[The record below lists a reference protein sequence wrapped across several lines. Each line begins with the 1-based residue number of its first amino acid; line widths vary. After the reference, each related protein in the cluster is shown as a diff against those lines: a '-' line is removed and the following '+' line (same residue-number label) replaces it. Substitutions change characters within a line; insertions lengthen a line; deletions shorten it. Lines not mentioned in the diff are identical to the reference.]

1 MKTIVITVRGTRSLE
16 DLVVDLQFTPE
27 SLEKVGRIC
36 GFDGAGHWCHKG
48 FLARSKWIYNDI
60 KRTKVL
66 NTLYLETS
74 PYNTYPLILCGHSLG
89 AGCASILSLMLRP
102 AFPSLQCFAYEPPG
116 CIFNAELSEL
126 CAEFITSFVRHDDC
140 IPRIS

>member
-1 MKTIVITVRGTRSLE
+1 MKTIVITVRGMRSLE

-74 PYNTYPLILCGHSLG
+74 PYNTIIIIIILK
-89 AGCASILSLMLRP
+89 ILHP
-102 AFPSLQCFAYEPPG
+102 
-116 CIFNAELSEL
+116 ELSTL
-126 CAEFITSFVRHDDC
+126 YTIHFLPLWGWMLTRSLYPPMIMYNHKRS
-140 IPRIS
+140 

>member
-27 SLEKVGRIC
+27 SLEKVDRIC

-48 FLARSKWIYNDI
+48 FLARSNWIYNDI
-60 KRTKVL
+60 KRTNVL

-74 PYNTYPLILCGHSLG
+74 PYNTYPLVLCGHSLG
-89 AGCASILSLMLRP
+89 AGASFCNSSSKHCLIYVTNIRPP
-102 AFPSLQCFAYEPPG
+102 AFDYNVPCLPVG
-116 CIFNAELSEL
+116 LK
-126 CAEFITSFVRHDDC
+126 
-140 IPRIS
+140 